1 MKKLIMRNR
10 IDIFT
15 NSIIS
20 IIFTVALCIMFL
32 CGLML
37 LGGCQAQEKTE
48 LSKYP
53 EVSEPETL
61 PSQNTT
67 EGLVGREDE
76 YVYDDW
82 RTQTSYCGVDINTY
96 PRGVDS
102 IKGGIPNIKN
112 DELRILYVTAPD
124 GKNYSYYVSW
134 DARVLVEDYQEMS
147 GPFLTRELRMNPNKV
162 YTIDL
167 VANQGV
173 LVAATMKSR

>member
-1 MKKLIMRNR
+1 MRR
-10 IDIFT
+10 IVVLMMIVMALASVMLLAGCKDD
-15 NSIIS
+15 SIIPS
-20 IIFTVALCIMFL
+20 ISSNKDETV
-32 CGLML
+32 
-37 LGGCQAQEKTE
+37 
-48 LSKYP
+48 S
-53 EVSEPETL
+53 SEE
-61 PSQNTT
+61 TT

-102 IKGGIPNIKN
+102 IKGGIPSIKN
-112 DELRILYVTAPD
+112 DELKILYVTTPD